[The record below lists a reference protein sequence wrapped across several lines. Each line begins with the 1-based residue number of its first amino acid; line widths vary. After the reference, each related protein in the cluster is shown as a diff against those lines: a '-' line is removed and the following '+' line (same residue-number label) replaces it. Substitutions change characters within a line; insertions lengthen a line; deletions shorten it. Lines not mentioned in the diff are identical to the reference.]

1 MENKTTDERMAKIVE
16 LLQEMDRK
24 YMLLFSSPENFDC
37 FVNGTGIEMLS
48 LLAYGLNCVIK
59 TVGEQEKAPS
69 KHELLASS
77 VATISSIIL
86 KAWKEEEEE

>member
-1 MENKTTDERMAKIVE
+1 MENKDERMAKIVE
-16 LLQEMDRK
+16 LLRETDMR
-24 YMLLFSSPENFDC
+24 YMLLLSSPESYDC
-37 FVNGTGIEMLS
+37 FVNGTGAELLS

-69 KHELLASS
+69 KHELLGSCI
-77 VATISSIIL
+77 ATISSVIL